1 MEAVKQRT
9 KRKVVQKHP
18 VKGLVDE
25 LAMQLGQVCE
35 VSAIRDAQLISP
47 NWKSQPMR
55 AWDEV
60 YEDLC
65 REVGSAY
72 GLNDIREA

>member
-1 MEAVKQRT
+1 MIYLCQDR
-9 KRKVVQKHP
+9 
-18 VKGLVDE
+18 
-25 LAMQLGQVCE
+25 

-55 AWDEV
+55 AWNEV